1 MLPQSYD
8 KKSQVDKNDVAE
20 VIIKTDSPIAFDL
33 SVDIA
38 NTSRF
43 VIVDNYEISGGG
55 IIEEALE
62 DEFAQIQYGGNHSNN
77 ELCFI
82 KKGLIESISSFFS
95 LNSYQSTRIV
105 GQWVKKKLNLEGQM
119 SNKIMSSQWSLKL
132 PSEN

>member
-1 MLPQSYD
+1 MKYIITESQLDKVIFRYLDSQDFNITKTGASIYFSYP
-8 KKSQVDKNDVAE
+8 K
-20 VIIKTDSPIAFDL
+20 
-33 SVDIA
+33 
-38 NTSRF
+38 
-43 VIVDNYEISGGG
+43 
-55 IIEEALE
+55 
-62 DEFAQIQYGGNHSNN
+62 DESAQIQYGGNHSYI

-82 KKGLIESISSFFS
+82 FKGLIEAVSSFFS

>member
-1 MLPQSYD
+1 VKYIITESQRD
-8 KKSQVDKNDVAE
+8 KIVFRYLDNQDFDIFKIRASTYFKHPND
-20 VIIKTDSPIAFDL
+20 DD
-33 SVDIA
+33 
-38 NTSRF
+38 
-43 VIVDNYEISGGG
+43 
-55 IIEEALE
+55 
-62 DEFAQIQYGGNHSNN
+62 FAQIKYGGNHANN

-82 KKGLIESISSFFS
+82 YMGLIEEVSSFFS